1 MIKIKLNKNEY
12 LYLTQMNFISKNHKV
27 TSDPNVKD
35 IFILEC
41 TADQADEIRDKCS
54 EKLQF
59 VAFNE
64 KYELTNEGKLL
75 ENLIDELFMG

>member
-1 MIKIKLNKNEY
+1 MLNKNEY
-12 LYLTQMNFISKNHKV
+12 LYLTQMNFISKNHKII
-27 TSDPNVKD
+27 SDPKVKE

-41 TADQADEIRDKCS
+41 SEDQADEIRDKCS

-59 VAFNE
+59 VGFNE

-75 ENLIDELFMG
+75 EDLIDKLFIS